1 MGLIKDYQSIWR
13 MMGGGDVECARCG
26 VDICIIVVK
35 QLENNDTMV
44 SGCVMVPKMLGQYKE
59 NAGKVVDGSLTFS
72 PHTSDYP

>member
-26 VDICIIVVK
+26 VDICIIY
-35 QLENNDTMV
+35 NDTMV

-59 NAGKVVDGSLTFS
+59 NAGKVVDGSLTFL